1 MEAGSERKNGP
12 PAGGKSGPFKF
23 LGGVQSMIT
32 REITLQIPTLEAE
45 QNIDIEVTI
54 NGRKRRMVYRVE
66 IVAWRDASP
75 AAEGEDRIEM
85 IRRVVREHDPDWQLV
100 QIGLP
105 SADGI
110 PIMFRQRSEPVSS

>member
-1 MEAGSERKNGP
+1 
-12 PAGGKSGPFKF
+12 
-23 LGGVQSMIT
+23 MIT

-66 IVAWRDASP
+66 IVSWRDQD
-75 AAEGEDRIEM
+75 AATEGEDRIEM
-85 IRRVVREHDPDWQLV
+85 IRRVVREHDPAWQLV

-110 PIMFRQRSEPVSS
+110 PIMFRRRSAAAV